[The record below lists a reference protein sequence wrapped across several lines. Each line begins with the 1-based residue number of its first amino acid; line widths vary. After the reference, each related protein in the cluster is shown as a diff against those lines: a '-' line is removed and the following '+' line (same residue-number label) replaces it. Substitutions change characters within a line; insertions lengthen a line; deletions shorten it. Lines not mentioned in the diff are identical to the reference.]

1 MRVERKVMAKDR
13 EESKHRPVAGTQAA
27 LLFFLQDEP
36 EGQDREN
43 VCVCPR
49 SVWRGKRQADPE
61 AEAGAASLA
70 RGGTRNRGST
80 GGKHG

>member
-27 LLFFLQDEP
+27 RLLFLQDEP

-43 VCVCPR
+43 VC
-49 SVWRGKRQADPE
+49 APE
-61 AEAGAASLA
+61 AFGGEKDKQTLRPKLGSLS
-70 RGGTRNRGST
+70 GSGRN
-80 GGKHG
+80 